1 MTGFA
6 RLKAAVAFFTRPIVV
21 ILILAAVLRFAALDR
36 GDVISDEAF
45 YAFRSVGYL
54 DFLFAPDQP
63 TPIELLN
70 ARPAW
75 TYLSFHDAP
84 PLAFLVQG
92 AAFKVFG
99 ENLWG
104 MRIAFALAGLGSV
117 WLVYLIGRRLAG
129 EKTGLAAATVMAIL
143 TPAVWVSRIGL
154 LESLVIFFELLAVW
168 AFLAALEASASAQP
182 RQARD
187 SNILVYYSGLPVVR
201 WGLVGLALG
210 LACLTKYTAFVLV
223 PIFLGWLIWERRSR
237 DLKGL
242 ALACALAASLFSP
255 VIVYNVK
262 LFQTVGHF
270 DLQFSYLLGQRTPEW
285 QNLMGKEEIGT
296 WAERLHRLGPRFVD
310 ATSPIASGVFF
321 VSVAAS
327 IVFLWRAQRSES
339 QPDRFLM
346 LTMGLVAFS
355 FLVIGP
361 TLRFLVT
368 AAPWLALFVGVW
380 LGRIRQYSPRGLVWK
395 LALIL
400 AAIELAYSINTSLL
414 LPRGPVRFTFSRLAY
429 DRYPW
434 GYNELEA
441 FLERRLN
448 EVRPAITI
456 ETRYEFVNDLA
467 AAQVASA
474 RARGLKNLALLI
486 IYDDSLSDKAMLWS
500 LHRRLVYRG
509 WPVVTASTFIGRG
522 QDFFRQQGFKQFLF
536 LKGEQD
542 ILRSGNSP
550 EAARQLAQDLSAR
563 GVVPQTVAAAADKP
577 RVTVWEF

>member
-1 MTGFA
+1 MRA
-6 RLKAAVAFFTRPIVV
+6 LKTARPIVV
-21 ILILAAVLRFAALDR
+21 ILVLAAVLRFAALDS

-117 WLVYLIGRRLAG
+117 WLVYLIGRRLAPYKSLRDSTG
-129 EKTGLAAATVMAIL
+129 LADEKTGLAAATVMAIL

-154 LESLVIFFELLAVW
+154 LESFVIFFELVAVW
-168 AFLAALEASASAQP
+168 AFLWALDERP
-182 RQARD
+182 RNRSD
-187 SNILVYYSGLPVVR
+187 HYNILVYYSGLLWVR
-201 WGLVGLALG
+201 WGLVGVAMG
-210 LACLTKYTAFVLV
+210 LAFLTKYTAFVLV

-237 DLKGL
+237 DFKGL
-242 ALACALAASLFSP
+242 ALACALAAILFSP
-255 VIVYNVK
+255 VIIYNVK

-296 WAERLHRLGPRFVD
+296 WAERLKRIGPRFVD
-310 ATSPIASGVFF
+310 ATSPVAAAAF
-321 VSVAAS
+321 VVAVAAS
-327 IVFLWRAQRSES
+327 LAFLWRAQRSKS

-346 LTMGLVAFS
+346 LAMGLVAFS

-368 AAPWLALFVGVW
+368 AAPWLALLMGVW
-380 LGRIRQYSPRGLVWK
+380 LGRIPRGLVWK
-395 LALIL
+395 FAFVL
-400 AAIELAYSINTSLL
+400 AAVELAYSMNTSLL
-414 LPRGPVRFTFSRLAY
+414 APARGTARLAFSPLAY

-441 FLERRLN
+441 FLEKRLAG
-448 EVRPAITI
+448 VRPAVTI
-456 ETRYEFVNDLA
+456 KTRYGFIDDLGA
-467 AAQVASA
+467 AGIA
-474 RARGLKNLALLI
+474 RARAKGAKPLALLL

-509 WPVVTASTFIGRG
+509 WPVMAASSY
-522 QDFFRQQGFKQFLF
+522 
-536 LKGEQD
+536 EQ
-542 ILRSGNSP
+542 
-550 EAARQLAQDLSAR
+550 
-563 GVVPQTVAAAADKP
+563 
-577 RVTVWEF
+577 